1 MQSHQLDM
9 IRLMVRFKLQVRRL
23 LDQAVD
29 LDQLV
34 SDLPYARTRLAEI
47 EAACQDE
54 DLLIMLV
61 QLRTH
66 LLEGGQEESKSRPK
80 STPRNAS
87 TTTAA
92 NEVVP
97 AHRHKY
103 LYGARG

>member
-34 SDLPYARTRLAEI
+34 SDLAYARARLAEI
-47 EAACQDE
+47 EAASQDE

-66 LLEGGQEESKSRPK
+66 LLEGGQTEAKNRPK
-80 STPRNAS
+80 STPRSAAI
-87 TTTAA
+87 TAA